1 MKIPAAPAA
10 ERPSWMLLLA
20 APSDE
25 VDEAAEPLAVEEPV
39 HSELVIDRG
48 ESVVNC
54 NLPVEEAVPE
64 AEEPE
69 PEEPELEEPEAEE
82 PVAVAEAE
90 LEAAVLLPEP
100 AVA

>member
-39 HSELVIDRG
+39 
-48 ESVVNC
+48 
-54 NLPVEEAVPE
+54 EEAVPE

-69 PEEPELEEPEAEE
+69 PEEPELEEPELEE